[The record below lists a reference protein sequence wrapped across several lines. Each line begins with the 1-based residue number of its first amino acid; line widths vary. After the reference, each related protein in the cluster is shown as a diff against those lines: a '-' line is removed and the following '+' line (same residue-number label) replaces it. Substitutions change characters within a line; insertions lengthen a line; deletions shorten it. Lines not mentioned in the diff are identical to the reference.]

1 MNKINH
7 KSSNAYKTISEV
19 VEILGIKTK
28 KGKSLATHTIRYWEK
43 EFKIITPRIMSGKRR
58 YYNLIEIEKLKK
70 IQYLLKNKG
79 LTIKGAKL
87 FIDNNKSLDLDE
99 TSNNSINTLNK
110 EILKNKINK
119 ISKLVKSFK
128 LNK

>member
-1 MNKINH
+1 MTEKFDQ
-7 KSSNAYKTISEV
+7 AYKSIGEV
-19 VEILGIKTK
+19 ARLLKLINK
-28 KGKSLATHTIRYWEK
+28 KNGNLNTHTIRYWEK

-79 LTIKGAKL
+79 FTIKGAKL

-99 TSNNSINTLNK
+99 ASNNSINTLNK

>member
-1 MNKINH
+1 VTEKFDQ
-7 KSSNAYKTISEV
+7 AYKSIGEV
-19 VEILGIKTK
+19 ARLLKLVNK
-28 KGKSLATHTIRYWEK
+28 KNGNLNTHTIRYWEK

-99 TSNNSINTLNK
+99 TSNNSINTFNK

-128 LNK
+128 LKK

>member
-1 MNKINH
+1 MTEKFDQ
-7 KSSNAYKTISEV
+7 AYKSIGEV
-19 VEILGIKTK
+19 ARLLKLVNK
-28 KGKSLATHTIRYWEK
+28 KNGNLNTHTIRYWEK

-99 TSNNSINTLNK
+99 TSNNSINTFNK

-128 LNK
+128 LKK

>member
-1 MNKINH
+1 MTEKFDQ
-7 KSSNAYKTISEV
+7 AYKSIGEV
-19 VEILGIKTK
+19 ARLLKLVNK
-28 KGKSLATHTIRYWEK
+28 KNGNLNTHTIRYWEK

-79 LTIKGAKL
+79 FTIKGAKL

-99 TSNNSINTLNK
+99 ASNNSINTLNK